1 MNECCICYEDRSKVV
16 FSCNH
21 IICLFCLLKLN
32 NTSCPYCRKDL
43 KLEIPDQILKIINK
57 DTEQV
62 LSISEYYNNWNN
74 VNINN
79 IPQDYYDEYI
89 WPSEYDINL
98 NPINTTVWTYDE

>member
-1 MNECCICYEDRSKVV
+1 MY
-16 FSCNH
+16 
-21 IICLFCLLKLN
+21 
-32 NTSCPYCRKDL
+32 
-43 KLEIPDQILKIINK
+43 
-57 DTEQV
+57 V
-62 LSISEYYNNWNN
+62 L